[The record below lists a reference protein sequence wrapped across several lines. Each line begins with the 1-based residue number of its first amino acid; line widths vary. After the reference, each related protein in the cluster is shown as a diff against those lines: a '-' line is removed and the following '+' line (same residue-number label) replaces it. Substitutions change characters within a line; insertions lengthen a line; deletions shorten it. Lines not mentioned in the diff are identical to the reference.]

1 MPRVANTDVMAL
13 TYGIRYSLLLSN
25 ITNSIIPS
33 IANCTIT
40 TAICSKLM
48 NGVLWIIGPMAV
60 VVVLAVCFTYPR
72 RNHDPIPYAMTTIS
86 IKYTVSKVLS

>member
-1 MPRVANTDVMAL
+1 
-13 TYGIRYSLLLSN
+13 
-25 ITNSIIPS
+25 
-33 IANCTIT
+33 
-40 TAICSKLM
+40 M

-60 VVVLAVCFTYPR
+60 VVVLVVCFTYPR